1 MNQSFFY
8 AGGYAKPG
16 EGGIGLYALDPQTGV
31 CTVESE
37 CTLAE
42 NPSYLLCHPR
52 KDILYAVEELQPEG
66 RIIAL
71 SRENGTL
78 RKKRAFPTGGA
89 DPCHLAL
96 SPEGKYLFVSNYTS
110 GSLAIFALDEDGVP
124 VGVSDFVQHSM
135 TERDRKGANPI
146 RQERAHVHFAHC
158 DGSHVF
164 VCDLGLDKV
173 LVYGWDSAHGK
184 LTGCIEEIQFP
195 KGSGPR
201 HLTFSEDGQYLYVI
215 CELSVEVHVFVRDKD
230 HWRRIQTVSNLPEE
244 FRQTPEL
251 SQFPCGE
258 TLSTGAAIRIVHDT
272 LMASTRGHD
281 SIALFRIDRSGQLC
295 DRQIFFAEGKTPR
308 DFQMLGVFLLVANQD
323 SGSLAVFRRNAG
335 TDEYTFVGHV
345 PHGGNPSCIC
355 PIPENG

>member
-1 MNQSFFY
+1 MNKAFFY
-8 AGGYAKPG
+8 AGGYAKAG
-16 EGGIGLYALDPQTGV
+16 EGGIGLYALDPQTGA

-42 NPSYLLCHPR
+42 NPSYLLCHPH

-78 RKKRAFPTGGA
+78 RKKCAFPTGGA

-96 SPEGKYLFVSNYTS
+96 SPEGKFLFVSNYTS
-110 GSLAIFALDEDGVP
+110 GSLAVFTLDEDGVP

-135 TERDRKGANPI
+135 TERDREGANPI
-146 RQERAHVHFAHC
+146 RQESAHVHFAHC
-158 DGSHVF
+158 DGARVF

-184 LTGCIEEIQFP
+184 LTGCVEEIEFS

-201 HLTFSEDGQYLYVI
+201 HLALSENGQYLYVI

-230 HWRRIQTVSNLPEE
+230 HWRRIQTVSAVPEE
-244 FRQTPEL
+244 FRTIPEF
-251 SQFPCGE
+251 SQF
-258 TLSTGAAIRIVHDT
+258 TGAAIRIAHDT
-272 LMASTRGHD
+272 LMVSTRGHD

-308 DFQMLGVFLLVANQD
+308 DFQVFGEFLFVANQD
-323 SGSLAVFRRNAG
+323 SGSLSLFRRSNR
-335 TDEYTFVGHV
+335 TDEYVFGGHV

-355 PIPENG
+355 LIPESTGRL